1 MTAVIF
7 IAVLA
12 IFVLLGAWWLKH
24 ERIRRKNE
32 LLAQGKV
39 ASGDLALVEA
49 DLEKAKPKPKRKRKR
64 PIRGPDGK
72 KIEIIEPSLVM
83 LDDWL
88 KAAAE
93 VVNRLLPAVHAHQSA
108 LANLGRLEEKSK
120 ALSAKPL
127 THEPENCIT
136 NEAAI
141 EWLQAIRLDCLRSR
155 EALEQFEEAQLEAKK
170 LERKVND
177 LWLQLFYKQ
186 RGAENWELYRAPESF
201 HKQLSLIGLLVERLN
216 DTYGVLATIKKDFQ
230 PSEKTK
236 TSFWSRAKQA
246 ALPARDERQSKDS
259 EPESTHKVAPDCG
272 ELLEAASALLS
283 KAMVSLVSIEERK
296 AHALSLQRIYS
307 QKVQDPPLK
316 GPTSPGSALVDDLL
330 KTVETWAGDLYTAQL
345 DAAAMAVTLYEHL
358 VALGGYLEEM
368 QAHISGWQDL
378 QKTREEAVQ
387 AHALTTA
394 HSLLSHAVAYLN
406 NTFILLLRTRSAA
419 AEPQLDNGAII
430 LSRASQEALSS
441 LRNNMRKACFAHGQL
456 ESALK
461 ALERT
466 GANKPV
472 LAEVVKPGLSQTS
485 AEAFLNTH
493 KRMNDIS
500 RRNEEKMKQYNG
512 RVSEANK
519 QVEERKLLFQN
530 AMQATQ
536 SALALVKQRNSEE
549 AAAALAIQNMAAHLL
564 LNNVLKRQ

>member
-1 MTAVIF
+1 MTALIF
-7 IAVLA
+7 IAMLVIL
-12 IFVLLGAWWLKH
+12 VLLGAWWLKH

-32 LLAQGKV
+32 LLTQGKV

-49 DLEKAKPKPKRKRKR
+49 ELEKANPKPKRKRKR
-64 PIRGPDGK
+64 AIRGPDGK
-72 KIEIIEPSLVM
+72 KIEIIEPSQPM

-93 VVNRLLPAVHAHQSA
+93 VVDKLMPAVHAHQAA

-127 THEPENCIT
+127 THEPENCTT
-136 NEAAI
+136 NEAAV
-141 EWLQAIRLDCLRSR
+141 EWLQAINLDCLRSQ
-155 EALEQFEEAQLEAKK
+155 EALEQIEEAQVEAKK
-170 LERKVND
+170 LEKQVND
-177 LWLQLFYKQ
+177 LWLQLFYKR

-201 HKQLSLIGLLVERLN
+201 HRQLSLIGLLVDRLDN
-216 DTYGVLATIKKDFQ
+216 TYGVLATIKKDFQ
-230 PSEKTK
+230 PSKKEKL
-236 TSFWSRAKQA
+236 SFWSRAKQA
-246 ALPARDERQSKDS
+246 AQHARDEEDTKDNT
-259 EPESTHKVAPDCG
+259 PDSTQKAAPNCG
-272 ELLEAASALLS
+272 ELLQAAAAILS
-283 KAMVSLVSIEERK
+283 KALVNLVSIEERK

-316 GPTSPGSALVDDLL
+316 GPTSPDSALVDDLL
-330 KTVETWAGDLYTAQL
+330 DTIETWAGELYTAQL
-345 DAAAMAVTLYEHL
+345 NAAAMAVTLYDHL
-358 VALGGYLEEM
+358 VALAGYLEEM

-378 QKTREEAVQ
+378 PKTREEAIQ

-394 HSLLSHAVAYLN
+394 HSLLSKAVDYLN

-419 AEPQLDNGAII
+419 TEPQLDDGAIV
-430 LSRASQEALSS
+430 LSRVGQEALAS

-472 LAEVVKPGLSQTS
+472 LAEVVKPGLAQTS

-493 KRMNDIS
+493 KRMQDIS
-500 RRNEEKMKQYNG
+500 RRNQEKMSQYNS
-512 RVSEANK
+512 RVNEANK
-519 QVEERKLLFQN
+519 QVEERKQLFQH
-530 AMQATQ
+530 ALQATQ
-536 SALALVKQRNSEE
+536 TALALVKQRNSEKN
-549 AAAALAIQNMAAHLL
+549 AAALATASIAAHLL
-564 LNNVLKRQ
+564 LNNVLRR